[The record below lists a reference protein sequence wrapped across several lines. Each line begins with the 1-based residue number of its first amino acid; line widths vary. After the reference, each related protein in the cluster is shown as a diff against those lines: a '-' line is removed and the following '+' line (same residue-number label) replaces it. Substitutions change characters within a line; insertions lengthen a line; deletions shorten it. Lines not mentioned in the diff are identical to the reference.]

1 MAQIPKNDTQP
12 PVTNFS
18 DVISQQIS
26 PDQFLVS
33 VVYESPKTIVLQGSD
48 DKSSVGGE
56 PGQLAFNDFLW
67 KAVDLVKDKGYAIDN
82 IDLLITG
89 ENSNIYRIYM
99 SQGQGSN
106 VPQTGAR

>member
-12 PVTNFS
+12 AVTNFS
-18 DVISQQIS
+18 DILSQQVS
-26 PDQFLVS
+26 SDQFSVS
-33 VVYESPKTIVLQGSD
+33 VLYESPKTIVLQGGD
-48 DKSSVGGE
+48 GKSSVGGE

-67 KAVDLVKDKGYAIDN
+67 KAVDLVKDKGYVIDN

-99 SQGQGSN
+99 SQGQESS